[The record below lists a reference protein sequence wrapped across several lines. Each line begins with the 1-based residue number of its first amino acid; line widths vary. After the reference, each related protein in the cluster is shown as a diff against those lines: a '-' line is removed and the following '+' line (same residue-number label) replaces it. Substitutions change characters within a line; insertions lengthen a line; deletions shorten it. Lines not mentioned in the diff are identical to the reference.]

1 MTIFNSYV
9 KLPEGIYH
17 DIRNC
22 SCFMSCFIVVS
33 FGLSPSSVVGL
44 LFVSASTLGVQ
55 AVCNQLK
62 NIWKNE
68 EGAKAADSAI
78 GHFLC
83 FC

>member
-1 MTIFNSYV
+1 MKMKHLATPKKIELV
-9 KLPEGIYH
+9 ICH
-17 DIRNC
+17 DIPVVV
-22 SCFMSCFIVVS
+22 SSCFIVVS
-33 FGLSPSSVVGL
+33 FGLSPSSVVGGS
-44 LFVSASTLGVQ
+44 LFQLLGVQ

-68 EGAKAADSAI
+68 EGAKASDSAI